1 MTIWPKSRAMSIS
14 TTQLR
19 CRSTSVSSAARSCR
33 EDGHSRHRESHI
45 LRLGTVA
52 FATNPFELFLD
63 FGNQIKARSYAEQT
77 FLVQLAG
84 GSEGYLPTEKAE
96 KGGHYSAFI
105 ASGLVGHVGGEQL
118 VRETLKNINRLFA
131 E

>member
-1 MTIWPKSRAMSIS
+1 M
-14 TTQLR
+14 QLR

-33 EDGHSRHRESHI
+33 RRWTSSTPRATSCAF
-45 LRLGTVA
+45 GTVA